1 MNINSLMSSGGQE
14 KICEVE
20 SPSIL
25 ENLQRQKRNLE
36 SKLERVNAALNA
48 LEQNPSVTEVLELIA
63 KAQY

>member
-1 MNINSLMSSGGQE
+1 MGGQE
-14 KICEVE
+14 KCCEVE

-25 ENLQRQKRNLE
+25 TNLQRQKKNLE